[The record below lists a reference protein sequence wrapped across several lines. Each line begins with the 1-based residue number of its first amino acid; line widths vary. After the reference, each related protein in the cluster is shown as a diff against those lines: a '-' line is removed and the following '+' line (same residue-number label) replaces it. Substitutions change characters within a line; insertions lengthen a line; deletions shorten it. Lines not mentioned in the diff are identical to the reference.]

1 MGEPQVSYRES
12 ITRPAQAEERF
23 ETPLGGK
30 EQYGYVKIELVPGE
44 KGQGNSFE
52 ILVDEGEI
60 PALYLEAIRK
70 AVLDSLESGPLV
82 GYPLI
87 DVKALL
93 VGGSYDE
100 EKSTEMAFGI
110 AATVACSRAAAE
122 AAAVLLEPIMRLEI
136 ITPDEY
142 LGDVINDLNRKGAQ
156 ILSLDA
162 GKGVQVVD
170 AKVPL
175 AEMFGYST
183 DLRSKTQGRGNY
195 SMEVSFYDEVP
206 KNIADAV
213 VAKNKGE

>member
-1 MGEPQVSYRES
+1 MV
-12 ITRPAQAEERF
+12 I
-23 ETPLGGK
+23 
-30 EQYGYVKIELVPGE
+30 
-44 KGQGNSFE
+44 
-52 ILVDEGEI
+52 
-60 PALYLEAIRK
+60 
-70 AVLDSLESGPLV
+70 PLV
-82 GYPLI
+82 GYFLI

-183 DLRSKTQGRGNY
+183 ELRSSTQGRATF
-195 SMEVSFYDEVP
+195 SMQFSEFAEVP
-206 KNIADAV
+206 ARRAEAIIQKIRGV
-213 VAKNKGE
+213 V